1 MAAARAWR
9 LYDSLI
15 AWHWFQRAV
24 LVLFVGQALLGVLVF
39 AVLLIGMALVVSAPA
54 MLSAAQLPVAETML
68 REAADAPSGV
78 VEAAASAGTS
88 LLSLVCA
95 MLGIARLRRS
105 RLGAY
110 RWLERSVLV
119 SVFFGQVLLF
129 WQDQLAAVVQ
139 LGWNLVVLT
148 ALRYAIRQEEA
159 RQGLASLTRG

>member
-1 MAAARAWR
+1 
-9 LYDSLI
+9 
-15 AWHWFQRAV
+15 
-24 LVLFVGQALLGVLVF
+24 
-39 AVLLIGMALVVSAPA
+39 MALVSATAMLPA
-54 MLSAAQLPVAETML
+54 MQLPGAETMTL
-68 REAADAPSGV
+68 EPAEAPSGV
-78 VEAAASAGTS
+78 VGAAASAGTS

-139 LGWNLVVLT
+139 LGWNLLVLA

-159 RQGLASLTRG
+159 RQGLASLNRG